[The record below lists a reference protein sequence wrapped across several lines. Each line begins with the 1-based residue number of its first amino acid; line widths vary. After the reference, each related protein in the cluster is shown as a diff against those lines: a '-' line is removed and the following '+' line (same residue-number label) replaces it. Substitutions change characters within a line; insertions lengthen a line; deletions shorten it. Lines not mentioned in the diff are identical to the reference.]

1 MYVCIIIIIIQELV
15 LLEWK
20 IQICCACFFLLF
32 GFTIFQILIIA
43 IYNINQ
49 NMKYYYCNSL

>member
-1 MYVCIIIIIIQELV
+1 MEGPD
-15 LLEWK
+15 LL
-20 IQICCACFFLLF
+20 CLFFLLF
-32 GFTIFQILIIA
+32 GFTICQICIIA